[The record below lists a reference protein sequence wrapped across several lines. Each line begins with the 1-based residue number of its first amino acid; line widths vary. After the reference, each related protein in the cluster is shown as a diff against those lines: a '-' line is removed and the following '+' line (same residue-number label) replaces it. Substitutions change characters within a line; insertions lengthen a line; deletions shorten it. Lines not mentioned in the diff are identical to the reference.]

1 MDDSGNVREDLKLP
15 GGHDDAEALARQI
28 QEAWDDGKELVLTVL
43 KSMNQEQVNAMKEG
57 EYENQ
62 VTQGPH
68 GYSVDVPRPKVF
80 DSSSLKRPTPL
91 LLPSTSAQ
99 AGLMD
104 QSSE

>member
-15 GGHDDAEALARQI
+15 GGHDDADALARQI
-28 QEAWDDGKELVLTVL
+28 QEAWDEGKELVLTVL

-57 EYENQ
+57 EYKNQ

-68 GYSVDVPRPKVF
+68 GYSVDFPRTVF
-80 DSSSLKRPTPL
+80 NSFSLKTINPYAF
-91 LLPSTSAQ
+91 PSPSAQ

-104 QSSE
+104 